1 MPGGLRLNEMKSR
14 KKPETYEAIPW
25 RMVFPGGPIPP
36 KGGLRAK
43 GAGTP
48 VNLNKLRFQ
57 GVSTLPASLEK
68 AEAGGD
74 ELFRECRRRLR
85 QRDFPGF
92 LDLLRLYPGLYRDR
106 GVREALFKLARQ
118 RRRCRRPGRQRGW
131 YKTNPLLVVALVEQ
145 LLSKK
150 VVSKRDDAFWELE
163 KLGIMS
169 YESAQGLFY
178 QAWREERFRAILST
192 SPKLARMVTAEEVAD
207 RVRKAETLQPG
218 DPITRNME
226 NSQLGSVDITLK
238 AE

>member
-1 MPGGLRLNEMKSR
+1 MPGELRLIDMKSR

-36 KGGLRAK
+36 KGRLLEK
-43 GAGTP
+43 GADTP
-48 VNLNKLRFQ
+48 VNLSKLRFQ
-57 GVSTLPASLEK
+57 GVSTLDASWEGAK
-68 AEAGGD
+68 ARAD
-74 ELFRECRRRLR
+74 ELLEECRRRLR
-85 QRDFPGF
+85 QRDVPGF
-92 LDLLRLYPGLYRDR
+92 FDLLGMYPGLICDRWVRDTL
-106 GVREALFKLARQ
+106 VKLANQ
-118 RRRCRRPGRQRGW
+118 RRLRRRRGRPTGW
-131 YKTNPLLVVALVEQ
+131 YRVYPLLVVALVEQ

-150 VVSKRDDAFWELE
+150 VVSKRKDAFWELE

-178 QAWREERFRAILST
+178 QARREERFRAILLT
-192 SPKLARMVTAEEVAD
+192 SPELARMVTAEEVTD

-218 DPITRNME
+218 DPITRNVE